1 MRKIY
6 YILLCTIVLVACKKG
21 KADFTIAG
29 ILTDSTF
36 GQPFSGATVSLYE
49 VPAGGGTNSLVGQM
63 TTNANGAYSFTFPRD
78 QAESYVLTSDK
89 NNYFPLEETIYFSDL
104 TIEEDNIR
112 NFSTTAKAWVRL
124 RFVNQAPA
132 DPTDLLRYLKQS
144 GKVGCSEC
152 HTTEEQFLSGIV
164 DTVIRCATDGN
175 TTFSYFYDVIGAS
188 DQGIKSANA
197 VAFDTTEILLNY

>member
-1 MRKIY
+1 MRRAY
-6 YILLCTIVLVACKKG
+6 YILVCAIVLIGCKKG

-29 ILTDSTF
+29 TLTDDTF
-36 GQPFSGATVSLYE
+36 GQGFSGATVSLYE
-49 VPAGGGTNSLVGQM
+49 VPAGGGTNNLVGQ
-63 TTNANGAYSFTFPRD
+63 TTTGASGSYTFTFPRD
-78 QAESYVLTSDK
+78 QAEAYVLTTDK

-112 NFSTTAKAWVRL
+112 NFSTTAKAWVKL

-132 DPTDLLRYLKQS
+132 TATDLLRYLKQS

-164 DTVIRCATDGN
+164 DTVIQCATDGN